1 MPALPARASPPDS
14 GRFER
19 HRLTTRVRPQ
29 NFQNLYD
36 PNSAYDFNSARFLV
50 LSENQPKT
58 AIHQIV
64 ACSKGTMA
72 AIFTTALAKKPAFLR
87 RQFRKKYDRK
97 KVRNSSES
105 LNRHSKLYGNDP
117 AVANGQALR
126 GQRIFC
132 SNRGQRGGCGR
143 TFPVF
148 LAEVLPRHSVTSAWL
163 WQLLLRLWKGGS
175 TKAAVGASG

>member
-97 KVRNSSES
+97 KVRNIPAKDAPFTSVMQTKANVGRRGGRGVFSA
-105 LNRHSKLYGNDP
+105 NRHKRF
-117 AVANGQALR
+117 A
-126 GQRIFC
+126 
-132 SNRGQRGGCGR
+132 
-143 TFPVF
+143 
-148 LAEVLPRHSVTSAWL
+148 
-163 WQLLLRLWKGGS
+163 
-175 TKAAVGASG
+175 

>member
-97 KVRNSSES
+97 KVRNSSPGITPNYAELRQVTVFCEQPPLRVAVNCTKLHLIAVILKRSPRSFRRS
-105 LNRHSKLYGNDP
+105 L
-117 AVANGQALR
+117 
-126 GQRIFC
+126 
-132 SNRGQRGGCGR
+132 
-143 TFPVF
+143 TF
-148 LAEVLPRHSVTSAWL
+148 
-163 WQLLLRLWKGGS
+163 
-175 TKAAVGASG
+175 

>member
-97 KVRNSSES
+97 KVRNS
-105 LNRHSKLYGNDP
+105 LLD
-117 AVANGQALR
+117 AVANDRKPPATPSMDNSQPT
-126 GQRIFC
+126 Q
-132 SNRGQRGGCGR
+132 N
-143 TFPVF
+143 V
-148 LAEVLPRHSVTSAWL
+148 
-163 WQLLLRLWKGGS
+163 
-175 TKAAVGASG
+175 

>member
-97 KVRNSSES
+97 KVRNNWNIFLGSQCQ
-105 LNRHSKLYGNDP
+105 SKRKRLKSVTQPNYLRLAP
-117 AVANGQALR
+117 EASVLQAVA
-126 GQRIFC
+126 
-132 SNRGQRGGCGR
+132 
-143 TFPVF
+143 
-148 LAEVLPRHSVTSAWL
+148 L
-163 WQLLLRLWKGGS
+163 W
-175 TKAAVGASG
+175 AASLDS

>member
-97 KVRNSSES
+97 KVRN
-105 LNRHSKLYGNDP
+105 R
-117 AVANGQALR
+117 
-126 GQRIFC
+126 
-132 SNRGQRGGCGR
+132 
-143 TFPVF
+143 
-148 LAEVLPRHSVTSAWL
+148 
-163 WQLLLRLWKGGS
+163 
-175 TKAAVGASG
+175 